1 VNLFCFFLILPLS
14 KPGGRGETIFEMGN
28 NASAEKNE
36 GILEGEW
43 TRPVARMASGIPMP
57 SEESFYHGDG
67 NDVPPGLMAS
77 SQGSVQDFRDKQKTD
92 MQKKDRDNHDSRNK
106 PKPVEHSPLG
116 RGANRPFPRSSGMGQ
131 LPADFKALATGDV
144 LVCSRAPG

>member
-1 VNLFCFFLILPLS
+1 
-14 KPGGRGETIFEMGN
+14 MGN
-28 NASAEKNE
+28 NPSAEKNE

-43 TRPVARMASGIPMP
+43 TRHVSDSGIPDM
-57 SEESFYHGDG
+57 SCDESFYHGDG

-92 MQKKDRDNHDSRNK
+92 TQKKDGDNHDSRNK
-106 PKPVEHSPLG
+106 PKPVGHSPLG
-116 RGANRPFPRSSGMGQ
+116 RFSSGMGQ
-131 LPADFKALATGDV
+131 LPADFKALAKGDV